1 MLAGALHGL
10 LQQQSPRRCSPAH
23 RTYPGRSVPHVKT
36 TLSPHLITEPWLFF
50 NLALCIWSIST
61 PSASLLGTTCST
73 SRYTQRAHSFVQGQP
88 HVTEQREGTWSS
100 GTSLSQLEMLIIM
113 AIERSGEGMI
123 IFSTSFLPCSPKV
136 WAVEGADVL
145 PVTTAIPCQIWV
157 KVLTQR
163 LLHRSFVCS
172 SRTWKV
178 TSKWWKLVNTKIWT
192 VWWES
197 LVLQVIDDVSSVF
210 I

>member
-1 MLAGALHGL
+1 MDSCSSKALGAAHRHIARTQEGQYRTLKPPSVHTPSLNHDCFLILRSVFGALVHP
-10 LQQQSPRRCSPAH
+10 QPVCWERRVAP
-23 RTYPGRSVPHVKT
+23 PH
-36 TLSPHLITEPWLFF
+36 
-50 NLALCIWSIST
+50 
-61 PSASLLGTTCST
+61 
-73 SRYTQRAHSFVQGQP
+73 YTQRAQSFVQGQP